1 MSIKTS
7 KHNVFSIILF
17 VITALYILFIWWHST
32 LSAEESTVESN
43 NVLYFF
49 LNFFKS
55 IGINA
60 ELSDYIIRK
69 SAHFCE
75 FALLG
80 LLCMWCSYIKTKN
93 IVHNFMPAG
102 FVCLATAV
110 VDELIQINSEG
121 RSAEVTDVALDFF
134 GAVSGV
140 LFFLLVLLII
150 RLFKK
155 VRQR

>member
-1 MSIKTS
+1 MSLKST
-7 KHNVFSIILF
+7 KHNVLYIILF
-17 VITALYILFIWWHST
+17 IITALYILFIWWHST

-49 LNFFKS
+49 MGFFKN
-55 IGINA
+55 IGISS
-60 ELSDYIIRK
+60 ELGDYIIRK

-80 LLCMWCSYIKTKN
+80 LLCIWCSYIKNKVIIKN
-93 IVHNFMPAG
+93 LMPAG
-102 FVCLATAV
+102 FVCLSTAV

-134 GAVSGV
+134 GAVSGA
-140 LFFLLVLLII
+140 LFFLLIFLII
-150 RLFKK
+150 KLFKRVK
-155 VRQR
+155 QG